1 LFLYSLFYFTIAG
14 ALLYFIVLDQ
24 GDFITLSMLYAAMFI
39 QGFGMANMMNT
50 STSLVSEMIGHDDQ
64 SSAIVYASFNIIESF
79 SNGSVVYIIM
89 AFNIYMDD
97 WYLKFL
103 ISVIPIIC
111 SIVAYLISYI
121 RFKNRME

>member
-1 LFLYSLFYFTIAG
+1 M
-14 ALLYFIVLDQ
+14 LDQ
-24 GDFITLSMLYAAMFI
+24 GDLITLSMLYAAMLI

-79 SNGSVVYIIM
+79 SNGSVVFIIN
-89 AFNIYMDD
+89 AYELTKDD
-97 WYLKFL
+97 WSLKIM

-111 SIVAYLISYI
+111 SIVAFLISYI
-121 RFKNRME
+121 RFKNRMEQFFAIENESPI

>member
-1 LFLYSLFYFTIAG
+1 
-14 ALLYFIVLDQ
+14 
-24 GDFITLSMLYAAMFI
+24 MLYAAMFI

-103 ISVIPIIC
+103 ISVVPIIC

>member
-1 LFLYSLFYFTIAG
+1 
-14 ALLYFIVLDQ
+14 
-24 GDFITLSMLYAAMFI
+24 MLYAAMFI

>member
-1 LFLYSLFYFTIAG
+1 
-14 ALLYFIVLDQ
+14 
-24 GDFITLSMLYAAMFI
+24 
-39 QGFGMANMMNT
+39 MANMMNT